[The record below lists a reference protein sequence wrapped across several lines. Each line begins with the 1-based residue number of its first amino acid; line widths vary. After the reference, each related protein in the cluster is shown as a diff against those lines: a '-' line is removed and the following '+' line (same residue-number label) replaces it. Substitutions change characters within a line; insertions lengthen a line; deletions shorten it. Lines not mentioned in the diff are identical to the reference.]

1 MPLNLTLPANN
12 SPISSSELRDNFSGL
27 KDYVDDVA
35 NDLNMNINDA
45 VNNQTAGGVSAIA
58 ELSLTV
64 SNPPTQ
70 AQMQQ
75 VVDKLNELIHK
86 LKRL

>member
-1 MPLNLTLPANN
+1 M
-12 SPISSSELRDNFSGL
+12 
-27 KDYVDDVA
+27 A
-35 NDLNMNINDA
+35 NDINMNIADA
-45 VNNQTAGGVSAIA
+45 VANQTAGDVSTIP

-64 SNPPTQ
+64 SNPPKQ